1 MNLRGWVVVVALFAL
16 ITGASLDVATLIVA
30 NTIDYVKTLDSSLL
44 TVTGSTQQ
52 IITSDEVKWTG
63 NFSRETPAN
72 DLKGGYSQMKKDF
85 DLVSKYLSDQGVS
98 ENEITISPV
107 MMNPIYN
114 NCAAALKFPEA
125 KLGAAPNQAGCVNEI
140 VSYRLV
146 QNVEVNS
153 GDVNKITK
161 VAQDLSPLIDQGV
174 VFSTQRLE
182 YYYTKL
188 PDLRV
193 KLLAA
198 ATKDA
203 QARAE
208 QIAASTGEKLGHL
221 MSENTGV
228 IQITPVN
235 STQISDAGT
244 YDTSTIEKQIT
255 AVVRAQFT
263 LNH

>member
-30 NTIDYVKTLDSSLL
+30 NTIDYVKTLDTSLL

-72 DLKGGYSQMKKDF
+72 DLKGGYAQMKTDL
-85 DLVSKYLSDQGVS
+85 DLVSKSLQDQGVS

-114 NCAAALKFPEA
+114 NCAAALKF
-125 KLGAAPNQAGCVNEI
+125 GAAPDQAGCKNEI
-140 VSYRLV
+140 TSYRLV

-153 GDVNKITK
+153 SDVNKITK

-203 QARAE
+203 QVRAE
-208 QIAASTGEKLGHL
+208 QIATSTGEKLGHL

>member
-1 MNLRGWVVVVALFAL
+1 MSLRGWVVVVVLFSL
-16 ITGASLDVATLIVA
+16 ILGASLDIAALIGA
-30 NTIDYVKTLDSSLL
+30 NTADYVKTLDSSLL

-63 NFSRETPAN
+63 SYSRETPAN
-72 DLKGGYSQMKKDF
+72 DLKGGYSQMKADG
-85 DLVSKYLSDQGVS
+85 DLVSKFLAAQGVS
-98 ENEITISPV
+98 ANEVTISPV

-114 NCAAALKFPEA
+114 NCGPAL
-125 KLGAAPNQAGCVNEI
+125 KLGALPNQAGCVNEI

-146 QNVEVNS
+146 QNVEVDS
-153 GDVNKITK
+153 SHVNKTTK
-161 VAQDLSPLIDQGV
+161 VAQDLSGLINQGV
-174 VFSTQRLE
+174 IFSSQRLE

-188 PDLRV
+188 PGLRV
-193 KLLAA
+193 KLIAS

-203 QARAE
+203 QLRAE

-221 MSENTGV
+221 ISESTGV

-235 STQISDAGT
+235 STEISNAGT

-255 AVVRAQFT
+255 AVVQAKFT
-263 LNH
+263 LNP

>member
-1 MNLRGWVVVVALFAL
+1 MNLRGWMVVVALFAL

-30 NTIDYVKTLDSSLL
+30 NTIDYVKTLDTSLL

-52 IITSDEVKWTG
+52 VITSDEVKWTG

-72 DLKGGYSQMKKDF
+72 DLKGGYSQMKIDL

-107 MMNPIYN
+107 LMNPIYN
-114 NCAAALKFPEA
+114 NCAAALKF
-125 KLGAAPNQAGCVNEI
+125 GAAPDQAGCKNEI

-153 GDVNKITK
+153 SDVNKITK
-161 VAQDLSPLIDQGV
+161 VAQDLSALIDQGV
-174 VFSTQRLE
+174 VFSTQSLE

-203 QARAE
+203 QLRAE
-208 QIAASTGEKLGHL
+208 QIAAGTGEKLGHL

-228 IQITPVN
+228 IQVTPVN

-255 AVVRAQFT
+255 AVVRAQFN
-263 LNH
+263 LNR